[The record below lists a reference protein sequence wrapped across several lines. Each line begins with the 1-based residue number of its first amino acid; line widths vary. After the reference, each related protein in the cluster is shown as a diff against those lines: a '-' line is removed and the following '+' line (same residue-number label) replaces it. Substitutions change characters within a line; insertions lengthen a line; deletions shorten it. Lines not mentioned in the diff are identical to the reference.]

1 MIRDIIRPTKFKV
14 VVHTHRCVLRQQLE
28 QATQHVIA
36 GEIPLHFD
44 DEQTVGC
51 MLQLWVLYA
60 LQLYLHGSMD

>member
-1 MIRDIIRPTKFKV
+1 
-14 VVHTHRCVLRQQLE
+14 VLRQQLE